1 MKERNDTNTAARTET
16 GGEPRL
22 SEVAQKDG
30 LNGRMRNALLNY
42 IERWGNVKPS
52 QVEQKK
58 FLLMP
63 NCGSKTWQD
72 FELERDRYGLDTERA
87 GEEDTNGD
95 SGVEPGEKYREQ
107 STPTP
112 PPTPEEHE
120 HANRK
125 ASHILENASA
135 AGTERVTR
143 DNLPEVVGRIWDFLQ
158 STGWAEGRHGKTTD
172 EFDRRLE
179 RLEKKIDNIER
190 LLSPDR
196 PVMEK
201 TTVLR
206 LLKLRPRQ
214 LGELERTGI
223 LMSHREGR
231 GSVFYE
237 DDVMRF
243 YASGVW
249 RKVKEEAE
257 EEKIAQSSPAGSGSP
272 ATVPTAV
279 AREIAPPPKVSAA
292 IPATGRRRV
301 DIYGAAEVLG
311 CSPEA
316 VRLLFKSGL
325 PCHRDGVWLYF
336 LTDELREWAEKSK
349 I

>member
-1 MKERNDTNTAARTET
+1 MKERNDTNAAARTDT
-16 GGEPRL
+16 GGEPPVSEFVEKAGLSARL
-22 SEVAQKDG
+22 HNV
-30 LNGRMRNALLNY
+30 LRIY
-42 IERWGNVKPS
+42 IERWGDVKLNEI
-52 QVEQKK
+52 EQGK
-58 FLLMP
+58 FLLLP
-63 NCGSKTWQD
+63 NCGSKTWHD
-72 FELERDRYGLDTERA
+72 FEFERDKYGYGAGRA
-87 GEEDTNGD
+87 AKADALGGSD
-95 SGVEPGEKYREQ
+95 VESSEKYREQ
-107 STPTP
+107 SPSAS
-112 PPTPEEHE
+112 PPTQKEHE
-120 HANRK
+120 HAHRK
-125 ASHILENASA
+125 ASRAIENAVA
-135 AGTERVTR
+135 AGTKRVTR

-325 PCHRDGVWLYF
+325 PCHRDGVWFYF
-336 LTDELREWAEKSK
+336 FTDELREWAEKSK
-349 I
+349 S